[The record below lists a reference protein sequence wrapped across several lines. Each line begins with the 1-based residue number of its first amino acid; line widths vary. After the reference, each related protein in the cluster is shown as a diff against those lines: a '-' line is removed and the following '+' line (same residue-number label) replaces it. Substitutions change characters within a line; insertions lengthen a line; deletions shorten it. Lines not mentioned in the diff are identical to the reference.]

1 MSASPAAPAAST
13 APFGRFFLPGPTEVL
28 PEILAAQ
35 VRAMIGHRGPDTEA
49 LLGEIAA
56 PLSAAFRT
64 TRPVIISTSSAT
76 GLMEMAIRN
85 GVRRKVLCL
94 VNGAFS
100 QRFADIAAACGTAAH
115 VARVEPG
122 RTFEADQVGALLEES
137 GADAVTLVHSE
148 SATGALTPLAE
159 IAAAVRERDDVLLL
173 VDGVT
178 SVGGSPVET
187 DAWGLD
193 FVLTGSQKALALPP
207 GLAFAVASER
217 MLERARAL
225 PGRGIYFDLVPYD
238 EQIRKRQTP
247 YTPAVSLLY
256 ALGAQLARI
265 QAAGGIEARWARH
278 DAMRRAVEAWAAATG
293 PALGVSFLPVEG
305 RRSWTVS
312 CLRLAHPEPAGGA
325 VAKRMEARGFTIA
338 PGYGKLKDT
347 TFRIGHMGD
356 HTVAE
361 VEVVLAQLEDV
372 LGRG

>member
-1 MSASPAAPAAST
+1 MSAA
-13 APFGRFFLPGPTEVL
+13 FGRFFLPGPTEVL

-35 VRAMIGHRGPDTEA
+35 TQPMIGHRGPETEK
-49 LLGEIAA
+49 LLADVAA
-56 PLSAAFRT
+56 PLSAVFRT
-64 TRPVIISTSSAT
+64 KRPVMIGTMSAT
-76 GLMEMAIRN
+76 GLMEAAIRN
-85 GVRRKVLCL
+85 GVQKKVLCL

-100 QRFADIAAACGTAAH
+100 QRFADIAAACGIDHH
-115 VARVEPG
+115 VAKVELG
-122 RTFEADQVGALLEES
+122 KTFEPDQVRGLLQET

-148 SATGALTPLAE
+148 SASGALNPLAE
-159 IAAAVRERDDVLLL
+159 IAAAVKDSGAMLL

-207 GLAFAVASER
+207 GLAFGVASDR
-217 MLERARAL
+217 MIERAKTL
-225 PGRGIYFDLVPYD
+225 KTRGIYLDLVVHE
-238 EQIRKRQTP
+238 EQIRKHQTP

-256 ALGAQLARI
+256 ALRAQVDRI
-265 QAAGGIEARWARH
+265 TKHGGIEARWKEHERMRQRTERWAKEQGAGFGI
-278 DAMRRAVEAWAAATG
+278 AML
-293 PALGVSFLPVEG
+293 PAEG

-312 CLRLAHPEPAGGA
+312 CLTLPEKLTGGA
-325 VAKRMEARGFTIA
+325 LTKKMQAKGFVIA

-361 VEVVLAQLEDV
+361 LETLLGVLEEVLRD
-372 LGRG
+372 G